1 MNLLEKPKV
10 AIFGSSG
17 FIGKNLLSLLK
28 TTFDIVVYLRNPIN
42 ENYGQLF
49 KGVNFY
55 INPINTD
62 NLVRFFQLE
71 KPDFII
77 NLISYVSADR
87 NQQNFNEIL
96 DSNVQTVDIIF
107 KSLVLSKITIKN
119 FIQFGSTEE
128 YGNQTAPF
136 KEDML
141 PITNSLYGLS
151 KSMAT
156 NLVQM
161 YSKENHIPSIILRP
175 SNLFGKFQLKEKIIP
190 YIIAAIK
197 KEEKFQVSN
206 LEKLREFY
214 SIIDLIHALKII
226 MFSPERTYGDIF
238 NIGYGKGITI
248 LELIKLIEKET
259 GKKANFSID
268 TKKSRINEPKEH
280 YVSIEKFKKTYLLTP
295 YESNLESRLS
305 QFIRSFDY

>member
-1 MNLLEKPKV
+1 MNLLKKPKI

-17 FIGKNLLSLLK
+17 FIGKNLLSLLN

-96 DSNVQTVDIIF
+96 HSNVQTVDIIF
-107 KSLVLSKITIKN
+107 KSLVLSKIRIKN

-161 YSKENHIPSIILRP
+161 HSKENHIPSIILRP

>member
-1 MNLLEKPKV
+1 MNLFKKPKV

-17 FIGKNLLSLLK
+17 FIGKNLLSLFN

-55 INPINTD
+55 INQINTD

-87 NQQNFNEIL
+87 NQQNFYEIL
-96 DSNVQTVDIIF
+96 DSNVQIVEIIL
-107 KSLVLSKITIKN
+107 KSLVLSKIIIKN

-151 KSMAT
+151 KTMAT

-161 YSKENHIPSIILRP
+161 YSKENNIPSMILRP

-190 YIIAAIK
+190 YIVASIK
-197 KEEKFQVSN
+197 KEEKFQISN

-214 SIIDLIHALKII
+214 SIIDLMHTLKII
-226 MFSPERTYGDIF
+226 MFSPERSYGDIF

-280 YVSIEKFKKTYLLTP
+280 YVSIEKFKKTYLFTP

-305 QFIRSFDY
+305 QFIRSFDN